1 MKLEDLLKYINE
13 DELVSFYVNGNTSD
27 AYEVGEV
34 PQMFDKNLLDMNV
47 PENGIVTFCDLAD
60 SVVADNSRRRL
71 CAGFVEKMKI
81 PYMIITVE

>member
-34 PQMFDKNLLDMNV
+34 PQMFDKNLSL
-47 PENGIVTFCDLAD
+47 L
-60 SVVADNSRRRL
+60 SS
-71 CAGFVEKMKI
+71 
-81 PYMIITVE
+81 